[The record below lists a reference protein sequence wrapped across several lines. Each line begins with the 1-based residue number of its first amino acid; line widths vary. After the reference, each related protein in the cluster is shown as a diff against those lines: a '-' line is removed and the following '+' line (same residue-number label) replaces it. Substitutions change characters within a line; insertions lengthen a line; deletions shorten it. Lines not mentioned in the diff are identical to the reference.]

1 MITAN
6 DNTTC
11 CNTTVITNT
20 VASGLSLKV
29 DGAEGSPVAGA
40 IVYQNDILRGASNV
54 AYIFLN
60 KQVLTILDDDFTFDA
75 AEGEVDISPNKFF
88 YGDSLIIKYTKNL

>member
-1 MITAN
+1 MV
-6 DNTTC
+6 TTNHSEVC
-11 CNTTVITNT
+11 CNKTIVTNSAIST
-20 VASGLSLKV
+20 LSVKV
-29 DGAEGSPVAGA
+29 DGTQGSPVAGTS
-40 IVYQNDILRGASNV
+40 VYQNDILRGASNM

-88 YGDSLIIKYTKNL
+88 NGDSLIIKYTKNL